1 MKPTQLLPA
10 NQPLLGKHL
19 RLERLG
25 PAHVDLLFSAYE
37 NVGFWSAYRQHENRQ
52 VKREELQQRLAFDY
66 QQPPA
71 KVGKIEWVIFRS
83 REGSGVPIGLAGLTG
98 WEPSQFRAEFLIGI
112 FDPDE
117 VKVGI
122 GVEASL
128 LVFDFAFNQQKLNKL
143 VTYVYGS
150 NPRAQASTLAL
161 GFRQEG
167 HLKSHFYMG
176 ENAGFCDVFQNGML
190 QNAFRENARLKRLS
204 LKLLGKDVTKL
215 TKVADKDKSAFNLEA
230 SFQLNH

>member
-1 MKPTQLLPA
+1 M
-10 NQPLLGKHL
+10 

-25 PAHVDLLFSAYE
+25 PAHVELLLSAYE

-52 VKREELQQRLAFDY
+52 IKREDLEQRLAFDY

-71 KVGKIEWVIFRS
+71 KVGKIEWVIIRN
-83 REGSGVPIGLAGLTG
+83 REGRGVPIGFAGLTA

-112 FDPDE
+112 FNPDE

-122 GVEASL
+122 GLEASL

-167 HLKSHFYMG
+167 HLKNHFYLG
-176 ENAGFCDVFQNGML
+176 KKAGFCDVFQNGML
-190 QNAFRENARLKRLS
+190 QIEFRENARLKRLS
-204 LKLLGKDVTKL
+204 LKLLGRDVTKL
-215 TKVADKDKSAFNLEA
+215 AKAAERNEFNLEA
-230 SFQLNH
+230 SFRM